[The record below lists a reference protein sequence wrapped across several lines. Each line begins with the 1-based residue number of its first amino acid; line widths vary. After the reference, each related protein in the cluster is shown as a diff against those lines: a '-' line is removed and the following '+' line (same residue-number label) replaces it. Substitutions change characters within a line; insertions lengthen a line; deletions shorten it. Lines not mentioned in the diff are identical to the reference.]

1 MKRSTKHPRRTERAR
16 NGTPENERP
25 GVQLKLRVTAE
36 IAERFRNLAKTR
48 GIEYGKLL
56 EELLASIPA

>member
-1 MKRSTKHPRRTERAR
+1 MKRSAKHPRRTERAR

-25 GVQLKLRVTAE
+25 GVQLKLRVAAE
-36 IAERFRNLAKTR
+36 VAEKFRNLAKTR

-56 EELLASIPA
+56 EELLSSIPA

>member
-36 IAERFRNLAKTR
+36 IAEKFRNLAKTR

-56 EELLASIPA
+56 EELLSSIPA